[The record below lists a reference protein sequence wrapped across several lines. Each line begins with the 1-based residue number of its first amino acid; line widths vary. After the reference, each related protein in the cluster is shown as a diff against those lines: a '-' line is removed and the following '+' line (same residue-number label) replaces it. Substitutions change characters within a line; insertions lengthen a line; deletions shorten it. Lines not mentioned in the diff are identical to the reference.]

1 LIYQVKGTLLEKQP
15 DSAVIDT
22 GAIAFKIGISMQSF
36 ASLPDVGAIASLYT
50 LMNVREDDISLFG
63 FVTVEERKL
72 FTLLTSISKVG
83 PKLALAILS
92 GLDVKSFQKAV
103 VSGDVIKIK
112 SIPGIGLKTAE
123 RIILE
128 LKDKFDLVFKC
139 EVSSGDQNSEDVVS
153 ALCNLGYTKK
163 DADNAVRSSYSGESS
178 FEENLKKALKALA
191 G

>member
-1 LIYQVKGTLLEKQP
+1 MIYQVKGRLIEKQP

-22 GAIAFKIGISMQSF
+22 GTIAFKIGISMQSF
-36 ASLPDVGAIASLYT
+36 ASLPEVGAKASLYT

-63 FVTVEERKL
+63 FVALEEKKL

-92 GLDVKSFQKAV
+92 GLDVKSFQNAV
-103 VSGDVIKIK
+103 VSGDVVKIK

-128 LKDKFDLVFKC
+128 LKDKFDLVFKT
-139 EVSSGDQNSEDVVS
+139 EAAGDPNSEDIVS
-153 ALCNLGYTKK
+153 ALCNLGYAKK
-163 DADNAVRSSYSGESS
+163 DAEIAVRSSYSGESP